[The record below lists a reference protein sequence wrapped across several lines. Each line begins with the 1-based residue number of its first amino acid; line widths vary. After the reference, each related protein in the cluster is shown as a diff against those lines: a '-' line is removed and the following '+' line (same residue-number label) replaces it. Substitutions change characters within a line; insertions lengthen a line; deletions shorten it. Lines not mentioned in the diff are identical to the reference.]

1 MTPSQRKKHASS
13 LQRQE
18 SQLTPNTSTTLL
30 VLVMDDALRYRMLR
44 QLVDFPEQMD
54 ADLDEFIRQT
64 IENYR
69 ATTQP
74 GSESDENRSSLGR
87 SILARSGL
95 ECSRIEKETTRC
107 NARIVETSQDG
118 LTRQPS
124 LTPGLTGNPTS
135 LDFI

>member
-1 MTPSQRKKHASS
+1 M
-13 LQRQE
+13 
-18 SQLTPNTSTTLL
+18 N
-30 VLVMDDALRYRMLR
+30 DALRYRMLR
-44 QLVDFPEQMD
+44 QLVDYPDQMD
-54 ADLDEFIRQT
+54 ADLDELIREA

-69 ATTQP
+69 ATAQP
-74 GSESDENRSSLGR
+74 GAKPNENRSSIGR

-95 ECSRIEKETTRC
+95 ECVGTKEEITRC